1 MNYKELSGKT
11 VVVTGASSG
20 IGQAIALYLGKLGM
34 NVVVNY
40 YKAEKE
46 AEEVVNQIIESKS
59 KAICVQGDV
68 SKEKDLQNLLDK
80 TLKEFNGLDLWINNA
95 GLQIQSPSHLVQL
108 KEWQKVI
115 DTNLTGV
122 FIGCKLAID
131 YFLKHNKPGNIINI
145 SSVHQQIPR
154 SEYASYA
161 TSKAAV
167 QMLSKTLALEYA
179 PYNIRINCVAPGAIE
194 TPINSDFK
202 DKKILEAVLEKIPMK
217 KIGQVQDVS
226 NLVGFLASD
235 QSLYI
240 TGTTMFVD
248 GGMTLYP
255 SFSSDKTT

>member
-20 IGQAIALYLGKLGM
+20 IGQAIALYLGKQGM

-46 AEEVVNQIIESKS
+46 GEEVVKQIIESKS

-122 FIGCKLAID
+122 FIGCKLATNREI
-131 YFLKHNKPGNIINI
+131 LSI
-145 SSVHQQIPR
+145 SLVF
-154 SEYASYA
+154 
-161 TSKAAV
+161 TSKYHA
-167 QMLSKTLALEYA
+167 LSMQVTLQAKLQ
-179 PYNIRINCVAPGAIE
+179 C
-194 TPINSDFK
+194 K
-202 DKKILEAVLEKIPMK
+202 C
-217 KIGQVQDVS
+217 
-226 NLVGFLASD
+226 LVKPWL
-235 QSLYI
+235 
-240 TGTTMFVD
+240 
-248 GGMTLYP
+248 
-255 SFSSDKTT
+255 